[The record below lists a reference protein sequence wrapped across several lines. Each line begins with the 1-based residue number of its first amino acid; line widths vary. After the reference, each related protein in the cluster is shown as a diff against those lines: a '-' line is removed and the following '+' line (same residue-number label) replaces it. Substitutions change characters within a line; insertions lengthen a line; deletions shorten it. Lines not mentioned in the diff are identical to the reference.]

1 MAIGGQ
7 QREIKEFNYVLKVG
21 LFEANVVAINP
32 DKEEYEK
39 KKLGRPLEENEELE
53 YLSESEEGNQKL
65 RIDVYVEDVND
76 KPEEG
81 ENKRRYKIAYFLENK
96 ERENKDAT
104 KKQYINSVGVTA
116 WADSPNNLPEW
127 FVGEA
132 GHERDYRVAN
142 SGEEELYTFLTSWL
156 GKLDL
161 RGPDAELELDWKKL
175 MKGNV
180 KELKDQID
188 GDFNSTFLAL
198 ATVRVKESPEGIKE
212 YQSVYNKVFFPVYT
226 MRNFRLVDYDNDEQ
240 LKKLEEKGKK
250 AKFWEK
256 LVLQLKGEYGCRD
269 LFVLKPLMDYD
280 AESFVAASSEPMAED
295 DASY

>member
-7 QREIKEFNYVLKVG
+7 QREERSFDFGKKIG
-21 LFEANVVAINP
+21 LFEANVVSINP

-39 KKLGRPLEENEELE
+39 KQLGRPLEDNEELE

-65 RIDVYVEDVND
+65 RIDIYVEDVND

-96 ERENKDAT
+96 ERENKEAT
-104 KKQYINSVGVTA
+104 KKQYINNVGITA
-116 WADSPNNLPEW
+116 WADSPNNLPDW
-127 FVGEA
+127 FIGEA
-132 GHERDYRVAN
+132 GSEREYRVAN
-142 SGEEELYTFLTSWL
+142 SGEEELYSFLTSWL

-161 RGPDAELELDWKKL
+161 RSPDSELELDWKKL

-198 ATVRVKESPEGIKE
+198 ATVRVKEAPEGIKE
-212 YQSVYNKVFFPVYT
+212 YQSVYNKTFFPVYT
-226 MRNFRLVDYDNDEQ
+226 LKSFRLVDYDNDEQ
-240 LKKLEEKGKK
+240 IKKIADKGKK

-256 LVLQLKGEYGCRD
+256 QILQLKGEYGPKD
-269 LFVLKPLMDYD
+269 LFKLKPLMDYD
-280 AESFVAASSEPMAED
+280 AESFVVSTSKAMAED
-295 DASY
+295 DAAY

>member
-1 MAIGGQ
+1 MAIGGNV
-7 QREIKEFNYVLKVG
+7 REEKNFDFGKKIG
-21 LFEANVVAINP
+21 IFEANVISINP

-39 KKLGRPLEENEELE
+39 KQLGRPLEENEELE

-65 RIDVYVEDVND
+65 RIDVYVEDVNE
-76 KPEEG
+76 KVEEG
-81 ENKRRYKIAYFLENK
+81 ETKRRYKIAYFLENK

-104 KKQYINSVGVTA
+104 KKQYINSVGITS

-127 FVGEA
+127 FTGEE
-132 GHERDYRVAN
+132 GYERDYRVAN
-142 SGEEELYTFLTSWL
+142 SGEEELYSFLTSWL

-161 RGPDAELELDWKKL
+161 KSKDSELELDWKKL

-212 YQSVYNKVFFPVYT
+212 YQSVYNKVFFPTYV
-226 MRNFRLVDYDNDEQ
+226 MRNFRLVDYDSDEKLQ
-240 LKKLEEKGKK
+240 ALEAQSKK
-250 AKFWEK
+250 KFWEK
-256 LVLQLKGEYGCRD
+256 LILQLKGEYGCRD
-269 LFVLKPLMDYD
+269 LFILKPLMDYD
-280 AESFVAASSEPMAED
+280 AESFIASSSKPLDES